1 MFSFLRRFVRPSPVL
16 MLTVALAVTAPVSA
30 HTGSMAF
37 WKVTVDSHEATSQV
51 IVSLVDFGWTSGA
64 LTTPEHG
71 GAMTEQRRLAIGREL
86 LEYFQVVE
94 DGRPVPAALVSARLL
109 PPDAIEVVVRH
120 ELSANASVRVARS
133 RFHELT
139 DDSHR
144 VLARVERATGLAH
157 AEAGGPI
164 ALTATAAD
172 VALPAVDASGW
183 SSTIAPA
190 GSLRAML
197 LSGLEH
203 IITGYDHVLFLLC
216 LLVPGGSWRSR
227 VAIVTAFTAAHSVTL
242 LLAALHVVSPPTRFV
257 EVAIALS
264 LVYVAIENVLVER
277 PRARW
282 PLAFAFGLVHG
293 FGFAGMLD
301 VLGMPTGQLVSSVLA
316 FNVGI
321 EIGQL
326 AIVAVAVPVIGWMAG
341 HAWHHRIVQGTSVAV
356 CVVAAVWVVERLS

>member
-1 MFSFLRRFVRPSPVL
+1 MTVIAHRRVRTSLVFA
-16 MLTVALAVTAPVSA
+16 LTAALAVLVPAYA

-37 WKVTVDSHEATSQV
+37 WKVTVDRQEATSQI
-51 IVSLVDFGWTSGA
+51 IVSLADFGWTPDV

-71 GAMTEQRRLAIGREL
+71 GAMTEQRRMAIGREL
-86 LEYFQVVE
+86 LRYFHVIE
-94 DGRPVPAALVSARLL
+94 NGRPVPATLVSARVL

-120 ELSANASVRVARS
+120 SLSEAAGERFARS

-144 VLARVERATGLAH
+144 VLARVERAGATDAASPGA
-157 AEAGGPI
+157 PVM
-164 ALTATAAD
+164 LTATAAD
-172 VALPAVDASGW
+172 LALPTVDDAV
-183 SSTIAPA
+183 STGLAPV

-203 IITGYDHVLFLLC
+203 IVTGYDHVLFLLC
-216 LLVPGGSWRSR
+216 LLVPGGTWRSR

-242 LLAALHVVSPPTRFV
+242 LLAALHVVSPPARVV

-264 LVYVAIENVLVER
+264 LIYVALENLLVER

-282 PLAFAFGLVHG
+282 PLAFGFGLVHG

-301 VLGMPTGQLVSSVLA
+301 VLGMPTAQLVSSVLA

-326 AIVAVAVPVIGWMAG
+326 AIVAVAVPVIGWMAR
-341 HAWHHRIVQGTSVAV
+341 HAWHHRIVQATSIAV
-356 CVVAAVWVVERLS
+356 WAVAAVWVMERLS